1 MGSVFGRIDV
11 ECPAHTVLKTAP
23 WGEVRSYPELMSIET
38 NDASNQA
45 FGKLA
50 GFIGVT
56 GPPKNDAAM
65 PVAMTAPVVSEMPA
79 GGDKVMSFVLPSS
92 VSAPPS
98 PTDPAVRV
106 VRRPPM
112 KVAVQRYSGGWDEE
126 EARHRATALAS
137 AALSDG
143 HKLVGSPP
151 DSGWT
156 WFRYNPPWT
165 LPFLRTNEV
174 AVELAD

>member
-1 MGSVFGRIDV
+1 MM
-11 ECPAHTVLKTAP
+11 A
-23 WGEVRSYPELMSIET
+23 
-38 NDASNQA
+38 
-45 FGKLA
+45 
-50 GFIGVT
+50 
-56 GPPKNDAAM
+56 
-65 PVAMTAPVVSEMPA
+65 
-79 GGDKVMSFVLPSS
+79 FVLPSS

-98 PTDPAVRV
+98 PTDPSVRV

-126 EARHRATALAS
+126 EARRRAAALAS

-143 HKLVGSPP
+143 HALVGSPP

-156 WFRYNPPWT
+156 WLRYNPPWT

-174 AVELAD
+174 AVHLVD